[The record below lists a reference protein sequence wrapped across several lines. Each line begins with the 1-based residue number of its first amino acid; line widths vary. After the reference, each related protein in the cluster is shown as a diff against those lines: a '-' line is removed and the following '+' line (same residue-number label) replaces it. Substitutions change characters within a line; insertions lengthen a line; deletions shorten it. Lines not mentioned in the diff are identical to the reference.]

1 MRRIFLTLLLCLV
14 PLLAS
19 CTKEKHV
26 YIVYFGEH
34 KGDKAFHEI
43 EAHHHSYLQSVK
55 ESEEDAKSSLLYS
68 YKHSINGFAA
78 ELTPDQASRLKGLR
92 GVVSV
97 FKSNPRKYKIHT
109 TRSWEFVGLKDED
122 ELYLDAYKY
131 NVNDRFR
138 VGRKFLSKAKHGDGV
153 IVGVIDS
160 GVWPESRS
168 FDDKGMGPIPESWK
182 GICQTG
188 VAFNSSH
195 CNRYYSRGYERYYGQ
210 FNAEANRDF
219 LSPRDADGHG
229 SHTASTAVG
238 RRVNGVSALGGIAR
252 GTASGGASLAR
263 LAVYKAC
270 WTVPNAQKY
279 VTNTCFD
286 EDMLAAFDDAIADG
300 VNVISISIG
309 AVEPHTYSED
319 GIAIGSLHA
328 VKRDIVVAASA
339 GNDGPDGATL
349 SNPAPWI
356 ITVGASSLDRYF
368 VGRLEL
374 GDGFQFESDSLT
386 TLKMD
391 NFAPLVNSLD
401 VAVPGCTREEA
412 SQCVPNSL
420 SPDLARGKVILCMRG
435 FGSSRSTIGKSIEV
449 KRAGGVGMI
458 LANSRAGDGFDVVSH
473 FVPTA
478 LVFSSTVGRILD
490 YMYNDYEPV
499 AFIKPAETILYGY
512 QPQDSVYPYKP
523 APFMTNANILKVN
536 NSFVLPDIIA
546 PGLNILAAWSGAD
559 SASKASID
567 RRVIDYNLDSGTSM
581 SCPHVAG
588 AIALLKSMHPTWSS
602 AAIRSALMTT
612 ASMTNEDNEPIQD
625 FDGSPASPFALGSGH
640 FRPTKAQS
648 PGLVYDAS
656 YRSYLLYCCS
666 VGLTNLDPT
675 FRCPSQIPPGYNLNY
690 PSVSIPDLIGTV
702 TVTRTVTC
710 VGRSSNSTSVYV
722 FNAQPPFGVN
732 VMAEPNVLVFD
743 RIGQKKRFNIIFRTD
758 RYEFT
763 GEARRNQYRFG
774 WFSWSDGHHVVR
786 SPIAVSLV

>member
-1 MRRIFLTLLLCLV
+1 MKRIFGIFIFLSLLLFLV

-19 CTKEKHV
+19 CTKEKQ
-26 YIVYFGEH
+26 
-34 KGDKAFHEI
+34 
-43 EAHHHSYLQSVK
+43 LR
-55 ESEEDAKSSLLYS
+55 EERAS
-68 YKHSINGFAA
+68 SINGFAA
-78 ELTPDQASRLKGLR
+78 ELTPDQASRLKELKE
-92 GVVSV
+92 VVSV
-97 FKSNPRKYKIHT
+97 FKSDPRKYKIHT
-109 TRSWEFVGLKDED
+109 TRSWEFVGLKEEEGED
-122 ELYLDAYKY
+122 YRSDGDAPRHKY
-131 NVNDRFR
+131 DVNDRFR
-138 VGRKFLSKAKHGDGV
+138 VGRKFLKNAKHGDGV
-153 IVGVIDS
+153 IVGLIDS

-195 CNRYYSRGYERYYGQ
+195 CNRYYARGYERYYGP
-210 FNAEANRDF
+210 FNAEANKDF

-238 RRVNGVSALGGIAR
+238 RRVDGVSALGGIAM

-270 WTVPNAQKY
+270 WAVPNKEKY
-279 VTNTCFD
+279 ATNTCFD

-309 AVEPHTYSED
+309 TVEPHTYLED
-319 GIAIGSLHA
+319 GIAIGALHA

-339 GNDGPDGATL
+339 GNDGPARETL

-356 ITVGASSLDRYF
+356 ITVGASSLDRFF

-374 GDGFQFESDSLT
+374 GDGYVFESDSLT

-391 NFAPLVNSLD
+391 NYAPLVYAPD
-401 VAVPGCTREEA
+401 VVVPGVSRNDAMLCL
-412 SQCVPNSL
+412 PNAL
-420 SPDLARGKVILCMRG
+420 SPDHVRGKVVLCLRG
-435 FGSSRSTIGKSIEV
+435 YGSGSTIGKGLEV

-458 LANSRAGDGFDVVSH
+458 LANSRDNDAFDVESH

-478 LVFSSTVGRILD
+478 LVFSSTVDRILD
-490 YMYNDYEPV
+490 YIYNTYEPV
-499 AFIKPAETILYGY
+499 AFIKPAETVLYRN
-512 QPQDSVYPYKP
+512 QPEDSVYPYKP
-523 APFMTNANILKVN
+523 APFMT
-536 NSFVLPDIIA
+536 SFLPDIIA

-559 SASKASID
+559 SASKDSID
-567 RRVIDYNLDSGTSM
+567 RRVLDYNLDSGTSM

-625 FDGSPASPFALGSGH
+625 YDGSPANPFALGSRH
-640 FRPTKAQS
+640 FRPTKAAS

-656 YRSYLLYCCS
+656 YQSYLLYCCS

-675 FRCPSQIPPGYNLNY
+675 FKCPSRIPPGYNLNY
-690 PSVSIPDLIGTV
+690 PSISIPYLSGTV

-710 VGRSSNSTSVYV
+710 VGRTGNSTSVYV
-722 FNAQPPFGVN
+722 FNAQPPNGVL
-732 VMAEPNVLVFD
+732 VKAEPNVLVFD
-743 RIGQKKRFNIIFRTD
+743 KIGQKKRFNIIFTTQ

-763 GEARRNQYRFG
+763 GEARRDRYRFG
-774 WFSWSDGHHVVR
+774 WFSWTDGHHVVR
-786 SPIAVSLV
+786 SSIAVSLV

>member
-1 MRRIFLTLLLCLV
+1 MKRIFGIFIFLSLLLFLV

-19 CTKEKHV
+19 CTKEKQ
-26 YIVYFGEH
+26 
-34 KGDKAFHEI
+34 
-43 EAHHHSYLQSVK
+43 LR
-55 ESEEDAKSSLLYS
+55 EERAS
-68 YKHSINGFAA
+68 SINGFAA
-78 ELTPDQASRLKGLR
+78 ELTPDQASRLKELKE
-92 GVVSV
+92 VVSV
-97 FKSNPRKYKIHT
+97 FKSDPRKYKIHT
-109 TRSWEFVGLKDED
+109 TRSWEFVGLKEEEGED
-122 ELYLDAYKY
+122 YRSDGDAPRHKY
-131 NVNDRFR
+131 DVNDRFR
-138 VGRKFLSKAKHGDGV
+138 VGRKFLKNAKHGDG
-153 IVGVIDS
+153 IK

-195 CNRYYSRGYERYYGQ
+195 CNRYYARGYERYYGP
-210 FNAEANRDF
+210 FNAEANKDF

-238 RRVNGVSALGGIAR
+238 RRVDGVSALGGIAM

-270 WTVPNAQKY
+270 WAVPNKEKY
-279 VTNTCFD
+279 ATNTCFD

-309 AVEPHTYSED
+309 TVEPHTYLED
-319 GIAIGSLHA
+319 GIAIGALHA

-339 GNDGPDGATL
+339 GNDGPARETL

-356 ITVGASSLDRYF
+356 ITVGASSLDRFF

-374 GDGFQFESDSLT
+374 GDGYVFESDSLT

-391 NFAPLVNSLD
+391 NYAPLVYAPD
-401 VAVPGCTREEA
+401 VVVPGVSRNDA
-412 SQCVPNSL
+412 I
-420 SPDLARGKVILCMRG
+420 GY
-435 FGSSRSTIGKSIEV
+435 GSGSTIGKGLEV

-458 LANSRAGDGFDVVSH
+458 LANSRDNDAFDVESH

-478 LVFSSTVGRILD
+478 LVFSSTVDRILD
-490 YMYNDYEPV
+490 YIYNTYEPV
-499 AFIKPAETILYGY
+499 AFIKPAETVLYRN
-512 QPQDSVYPYKP
+512 QPEDS
-523 APFMTNANILKVN
+523 
-536 NSFVLPDIIA
+536 PDIIA

-559 SASKASID
+559 SASKDSID
-567 RRVIDYNLDSGTSM
+567 RRVLDYNLDSGTSM

-625 FDGSPASPFALGSGH
+625 YDGSPANPFALGSRH
-640 FRPTKAQS
+640 FRPTKAAS

-656 YRSYLLYCCS
+656 YQSYLLYCCS

-675 FRCPSQIPPGYNLNY
+675 FKCPSRIPPGYNLNY
-690 PSVSIPDLIGTV
+690 PSISIPYLSGTV

-710 VGRSSNSTSVYV
+710 VGRTGNSTSVYV
-722 FNAQPPFGVN
+722 FNAQPPNGVL
-732 VMAEPNVLVFD
+732 VKAEPNVLVFD
-743 RIGQKKRFNIIFRTD
+743 KIGQKKRFNIIFTTQ

-763 GEARRNQYRFG
+763 GEARRDRYRFG
-774 WFSWSDGHHVVR
+774 WFSWTDGHHVVR
-786 SPIAVSLV
+786 SSIAVSLV